1 MLRKISVTLG
11 VLAASV
17 MASQGA
23 QAAITVLG
31 NGLAQN
37 CFQAAEFGGN
47 PTDGVSACT
56 EALEMATLSV
66 RDRAATLVN
75 RGILYSRMDEPKRA
89 LADYNQGLGTDA
101 TLGEGYVD
109 RGAVLIVLRRY
120 REALRDID
128 KGIALGANRPQ
139 IAYYDRALAHEALG
153 DVRAAYEDY
162 KKATEIEP
170 DFTLARVQ
178 LERFKVIHHGS
189 EVTY

>member
-1 MLRKISVTLG
+1 MLRKISVALG
-11 VLAASV
+11 ALVAAV
-17 MASQGA
+17 TASQGA
-23 QAAITVLG
+23 QAAITVIG
-31 NGLAQN
+31 NGLAQT

-47 PTDGVSACT
+47 PTDGITACT
-56 EALEMATLSV
+56 EALEMMALPI

-75 RGILYSRMDEPKRA
+75 RGILYSRMDEPKKA
-89 LADYNQGLGTDA
+89 LADYNQGLATDA
-101 TLGEGYVD
+101 SLGEGYVD
-109 RGAVLIVLRRY
+109 RGAVLIILRRY
-120 REALRDID
+120 KDALHDID

-178 LERFKVIHHGS
+178 LERFRVIHHQGDG
-189 EVTY
+189 T